1 MDPFEPEDDYFS
13 RERQIH
19 PIKAA
24 PRPKAGF
31 IPSKSEAKQCVL
43 LSDHPLCRL
52 VEFSLGPMSG
62 MRRHTVKHC
71 RWKHKILC
79 ASCHT

>member
-31 IPSKSEAKQCVL
+31 IPSKSEAKQCAL
-43 LSDHPLCRL
+43 LSGHYLCSPVMLTGLGL
-52 VEFSLGPMSG
+52 V
-62 MRRHTVKHC
+62 
-71 RWKHKILC
+71 C
-79 ASCHT
+79 ADVPEPYIA